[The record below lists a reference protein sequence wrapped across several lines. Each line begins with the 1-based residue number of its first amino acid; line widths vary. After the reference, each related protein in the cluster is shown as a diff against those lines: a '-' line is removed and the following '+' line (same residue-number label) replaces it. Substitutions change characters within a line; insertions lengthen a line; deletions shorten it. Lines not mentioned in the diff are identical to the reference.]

1 MAKTGKNTG
10 IQVMAQIRLE
20 NLKKYYGRVKAV
32 DDVSLDI
39 KDNEFIVFLGP
50 SGCGKTTTLRCIA
63 GLESVTDGKIYFA
76 DRMINNYE
84 PADRNIAMVFQFY
97 ALYPHLN
104 VYKNISFP
112 LKAEKMPSSDIKQK
126 IKWVSKLL
134 RIESILDRKISELPD
149 GDKQKV
155 ALARAI
161 VRTPEVLLLD
171 EPLSA
176 LDEKFR
182 EQMRIEFLRIQRA
195 LNVTTVYVTHDQRE
209 AMTLADRIVIMKDGK
224 IIESGEPARLY
235 ETPNN
240 LFTGYFIGSPGMNF
254 FECMRRK
261 DGTFSTKNSEVIHFS
276 KSLQKKLK
284 TIQIDTFIVGV
295 RPEYLFF
302 NENVDESANH
312 FKVMVI
318 NTERIHEINYGNFYI
333 GDTLCKCFIT
343 GEVASS
349 GFEGFVS
356 CDDDKICFYNPESGH
371 IL

>member
-1 MAKTGKNTG
+1 MAR
-10 IQVMAQIRLE
+10 IRLE

-39 KDNEFIVFLGP
+39 RDNEFIVFLGP

-63 GLESVTDGKIYFA
+63 GLESVTDGKIYF
-76 DRMINNYE
+76 DENMVNNSE

-104 VYKNISFP
+104 VYRNISFP
-112 LKAEKMPSSDIKQK
+112 LKAEKMHSSDIKQK
-126 IKWVSKLL
+126 IKWVSELL

-149 GDKQKV
+149 GEKQKV

-209 AMTLADRIVIMKDGK
+209 AMTLADRIVVMKNGK
-224 IIESGEPARLY
+224 IIESGAPDRLY
-235 ETPNN
+235 ETPHN

-254 FECMRRK
+254 FECMQKK
-261 DGTFSTKNSEVIHFS
+261 DGTFCAKTGEAIHFS
-276 KSLQKKLK
+276 KSQQNRLKELQPEK
-284 TIQIDTFIVGV
+284 FIVGV

-302 NENVDESANH
+302 SKDTDESVNY

-318 NTERIHEINYGNFYI
+318 NTERIHEIHYGNFYI

-343 GEVASS
+343 GEVEPG
-349 GFEGFVS
+349 GFEGIVS
-356 CDDDKICFYNPESGH
+356 CDDDKICFYDPESGH
-371 IL
+371 ML